1 MCPPCLQW
9 CTANVLCFSIVSLS
23 LSRKWHYLYCFSY
36 SIFLHL
42 MWDILPSVLWH
53 CWLGGRKGIW
63 PVKTEWWGASMV
75 ISLEWGAD
83 LHTAQLMPLP
93 LTVSCFSKIQIG
105 LPFWYRLT
113 RVVPHNWPLNGCVFV
128 SSGAAVWERVI
139 ESTVGGTVCCSE
151 MWPRGQR
158 QKARVRRDCCLLAIS
173 SGIISSAHSSLRA
186 MVFRAEWQNF
196 CEIVC

>member
-1 MCPPCLQW
+1 METWLSDSRVGNN
-9 CTANVLCFSIVSLS
+9 NVVDHRSWRPVLS
-23 LSRKWHYLYCFSY
+23 HAGRENEGLYCSHMCVFVVAFSA
-36 SIFLHL
+36 LALLVGWQEGHL
-42 MWDILPSVLWH
+42 ACKKLSGEVLAWLSVWSEVQT
-53 CWLGGRKGIW
+53 CIW
-63 PVKTEWWGASMV
+63 PSWC
-75 ISLEWGAD
+75 
-83 LHTAQLMPLP
+83 HCHC
-93 LTVSCFSKIQIG
+93 CFSKIQIG